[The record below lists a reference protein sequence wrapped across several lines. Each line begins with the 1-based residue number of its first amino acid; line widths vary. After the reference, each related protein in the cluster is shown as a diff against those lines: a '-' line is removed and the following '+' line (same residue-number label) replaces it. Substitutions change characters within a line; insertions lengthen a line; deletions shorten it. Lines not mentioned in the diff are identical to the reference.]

1 MNLGLNHTTLK
12 CEGMK
17 RDSEQIFD
25 ELLII
30 RCQDEDEE
38 AVTLLWKRWQP
49 RILKWSFDFLKDQ
62 DLADEIAQ
70 ESWISIFKGISKL
83 KDPAL
88 FRYWAYRIV
97 QRRSMDYFRREQK
110 ERLATN
116 ELRNEP
122 VEEVSDSEGVD
133 QIELMLVTIKQLP
146 AMQQQ
151 MLRLFYLEKYPV
163 KAIAK
168 MVELPEGTVKS
179 RLFHARQL
187 LKNKLMEVN
196 HE

>member
-1 MNLGLNHTTLK
+1 
-12 CEGMK
+12 MK

-25 ELLII
+25 ELLVI
-30 RCQDEDEE
+30 RCQERDEE
-38 AVTLLWKRWQP
+38 AVSLLWKRWQP

-70 ESWISIFKGISKL
+70 ESWISIFKGIGKL

-97 QRRSMDYFRREQK
+97 QRRSMDHFRRKQK
-110 ERLATN
+110 EQVVVN

-122 VEEVSDSEGVD
+122 VEDNFEAVAVD
-133 QIELMLVTIKQLP
+133 QVELMLLTIKELP

-151 MLRLFYLEKYPV
+151 ILRLFYLERYSV